1 MIMSNPAL
9 PLPPIGWPLLPQPD
23 DTGSLAY
30 PTLEQSVRDQIR
42 IILLTRPGE
51 QLMRPEFGAGLENY
65 VHEPN
70 TLATRRRI
78 RDLIKENLDAW
89 EPRIQTDL
97 IEVFELE
104 DSPSEIRVEIHYRIK
119 RTGLPQQLNLR
130 VEVQG

>member
-23 DTGSLAY
+23 ETGSLAY

-78 RDLIKENLDAW
+78 RCDAKRQLDRRPRGQPFHACRFQALHVVANLAAQLILAVEH
-89 EPRIQTDL
+89 
-97 IEVFELE
+97 VFLLQ
-104 DSPSEIRVEIHYRIK
+104 SIGASR
-119 RTGLPQQLNLR
+119 G
-130 VEVQG
+130 

>member
-1 MIMSNPAL
+1 MSNPAL
-9 PLPPIGWPLLPQPD
+9 PLPPIGWPLLPLPD
-23 DTGSLAY
+23 NTGSIGF

-42 IILLTRPGE
+42 VILLTRPGE

-78 RDLIKENLDAW
+78 RDLIQENLDAW
-89 EPRIQTDL
+89 EPRIKTSL
-97 IEVFELE
+97 VEVFEV
-104 DSPSEIRVEIHYRIK
+104 DGSPSEIRVEIRYHIN
-119 RTGLPQQLNLR
+119 RTGLPQQINLR

>member
-1 MIMSNPAL
+1 MSNPAL
-9 PLPPIGWPLLPQPD
+9 PSPRIGWPLLPLPD
-23 DTGSLAY
+23 DTGSLGY

-78 RDLIKENLDAW
+78 RDLIQENLDAC
-89 EPRIQTDL
+89 EPRIQTDQV
-97 IEVFELE
+97 EVFEVD
-104 DSPSEIRVEIHYRIK
+104 DSPSEIRVEIRYHIK
-119 RTGLPQQLNLR
+119 RTGLPQQINLR

>member
-1 MIMSNPAL
+1 MSNPAL
-9 PLPPIGWPLLPQPD
+9 PPPPIGWPLLPQPD
-23 DTGSLAY
+23 DAGSLGY
-30 PTLEQSVRDQIR
+30 PTLEKSVRDQIR

-70 TLATRRRI
+70 NLATRRRI
-78 RDLIKENLDAW
+78 RDLIQENLDAW

-97 IEVFELE
+97 VEVFEVD
-104 DSPSEIRVEIHYRIK
+104 DSPSEIRVEIRYHIK
-119 RTGLPQQLNLR
+119 RTGLPQQINLR